1 LIQLFEASAHLNHP
15 AILHVYTKKG
25 KGFRPADQGPS
36 RFHST
41 GPFKINGDTVEK
53 PTTPGKRSFTAA
65 FGEHLTELAEK
76 DERIVAITSAMC
88 DGTGLMEFS
97 KRFPGRF
104 YDVGI
109 AESAAVDI
117 AAGMA
122 REGLRPVVCIYS
134 TFLQRSFDQIF
145 QEVALQNLGVVF
157 CVDRAGFVGSD
168 GPTHHGLMDIG
179 FMRMMPNIVLTAP
192 ANDTETQLALKFA
205 LAADT
210 PVVVRYPKDSVP
222 SEEYCRAACARPF
235 ELAKSVTVKK
245 SKGSAVAIVS
255 YGAVLTE
262 ALKAAALLAQKK
274 VPVDVIN
281 ARFAAP
287 VDEKIGTLLRRGKR
301 IVTVEDHSIACG
313 FGSAVLE
320 LAAARGGSANSL
332 RVLGAP
338 KRFIGHNA
346 RDAQFSEAGVDAD
359 SIAATVRTMLKA

>member
-1 LIQLFEASAHLNHP
+1 
-15 AILHVYTKKG
+15 
-25 KGFRPADQGPS
+25 
-36 RFHST
+36 
-41 GPFKINGDTVEK
+41 
-53 PTTPGKRSFTAA
+53 
-65 FGEHLTELAEK
+65 
-76 DERIVAITSAMC
+76 MC

-97 KRFPGRF
+97 KKFPGRF

-122 REGLRPVVCIYS
+122 REGLKPVVCIYS

-157 CVDRAGFVGSD
+157 CIDRAGFVGAD

-192 ANDTETQLALKFA
+192 ANDIEMQLALKFA
-205 LAADT
+205 LAADK
-210 PVVVRYPKDSVP
+210 PVVVRYPKDAVP
-222 SEEYCRAACARPF
+222 SEEFFRAACAKPF

-255 YGAVLTE
+255 YGTVLTE
-262 ALKAAALLAQKK
+262 ALKAAGLLAEKK
-274 VPVDVIN
+274 VPVDVVN

-287 VDEKIGTLLRRGKR
+287 VDEKINTLLRRGKR
-301 IVTVEDHSIACG
+301 IVTVEDHAVACG

-320 LAAARGGSANSL
+320 MAAAKGCSPNNV

-338 KRFIGHNA
+338 RRFIGHNS
-346 RDAQFSEAGVDAD
+346 RDAQFMEAGVDAD
-359 SIAATVRTMLKA
+359 SIAETVRKMLRA